1 MGSAYDK
8 QIGGWKVRERREE
21 KRGGKF
27 IAQFKFFL
35 EYFYLPLPI
44 KPGFY
49 FASVYESEAVSHRI
63 LVRLRSQRKLCGQQR
78 SQAFIH

>member
-44 KPGFY
+44 KPGTVFC
-49 FASVYESEAVSHRI
+49 I
-63 LVRLRSQRKLCGQQR
+63 CL
-78 SQAFIH
+78 